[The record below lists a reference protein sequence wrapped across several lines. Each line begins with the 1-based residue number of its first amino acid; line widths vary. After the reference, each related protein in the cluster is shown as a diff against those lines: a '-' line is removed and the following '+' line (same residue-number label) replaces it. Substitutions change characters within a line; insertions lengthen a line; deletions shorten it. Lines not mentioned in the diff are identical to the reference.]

1 VNRRIRRLGLAIMV
15 LFGAL
20 FINLNYLQ
28 VVRADDLAND
38 PRNGRVALKQFTKA
52 RGDIVTSDGVVL
64 AHSVPSN
71 DEFKFQRVYPQ
82 GALFAPITGFFSFTF
97 GADGAEKAFS
107 NDLTAHRPTTIKSLS
122 DIVNPPEVTNNVTL
136 TVSKKLQQVASDALG
151 QRKGAVVA
159 IDPRTGAILALVNF
173 PTYDPNVLSGHSHQE
188 VQAAYNN
195 LVNNPDNPMLARA
208 YQERYPP
215 GSTFKVVTSS
225 AVFDKKPEL
234 ATTSYP
240 VLRALP
246 LPNTNGLKLANFDN
260 EACGGTLPALLKVS
274 CNTGFAQIGLDL
286 GADALSGEAQ
296 GFGFGTKPPFD
307 LPRPALSVFPA
318 AAAFTNDKPGLAKS
332 AIGQQDVAASP
343 LQMALVAAGIANGGV
358 IMKPHVLQ
366 DERDDQGNVVRT
378 STPEPW
384 MTATSPETAAKV
396 RDMMVGVVQGGTGTK
411 AAIPG
416 VTVAAKTGTAQ
427 TTAGHAHAWMIAFA
441 PAEQP
446 TVAVAVIVESQQAG
460 DDSATGGR
468 VAAPIVKAVLQA
480 ALGK

>member
-1 VNRRIRRLGLAIMV
+1 VNRRIRNLGLAVM
-15 LFGAL
+15 AL
-20 FINLNYLQ
+20 FLALFVNLNYLQ
-28 VVRADDLAND
+28 VVKADSLAND
-38 PRNGRVALKQFTKA
+38 PRNGRVALKQFTKD
-52 RGDIVTSDGVVL
+52 RGEIQTADGVVL
-64 AHSVPSN
+64 ARSVPTN
-71 DEFKFQRVYPQ
+71 DELKFQRQYPE
-82 GALFAPITGFFSFTF
+82 GPLFAPITGFFSFTF
-97 GADGAEKAFS
+97 GADGAEKAFT
-107 NDLTAHRPTTIKSLS
+107 NDLTAHRPKTIGSLS
-122 DIVNPPEVTNNVTL
+122 DIVNPREVKSNVTL
-136 TVSKKLQQVASDALG
+136 TVTKKVQQAAANALG

-173 PTYDPNVLSGHSHQE
+173 PTYDPNVLSGHSHQT
-188 VQAAYNN
+188 VQDAYDA

-225 AVFDKKPEL
+225 AVLDKKPDL
-234 ATTSYP
+234 ATKPYP
-240 VLRALP
+240 VQRALP
-246 LPNTNGLKLANFDN
+246 LPNTNGQTLANFGN
-260 EACGGTLPALLKVS
+260 EACGGTLPTLLKIS

-286 GADALSGEAQ
+286 GADALSSEAH

-307 LPRPALSVFPA
+307 LPRPAQSVFPDA
-318 AAAFTNDKPGLAKS
+318 SAFTNDKPGLAKS
-332 AIGQQDVAASP
+332 AIGQQDVAATP

-366 DERDDQGNVVRT
+366 EVRDDQGNVVRT
-378 STPEPW
+378 AQPEPW
-384 MTATSPETAAKV
+384 ITATSSDTAAKV
-396 RDMMVGVVQGGTGTK
+396 RDMMIGVVQGGTGTR

-427 TTAGHAHAWMIAFA
+427 TTAGHAHAWMVAFA

-446 TVAVAVIVESQQAG
+446 TVAVAVIVESQKAG
-460 DDSATGGR
+460 DDSQTGGL